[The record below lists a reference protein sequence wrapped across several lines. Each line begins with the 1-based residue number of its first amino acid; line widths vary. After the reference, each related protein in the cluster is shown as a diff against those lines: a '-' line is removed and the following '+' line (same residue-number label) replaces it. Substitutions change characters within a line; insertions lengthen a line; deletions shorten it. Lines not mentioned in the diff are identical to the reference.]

1 MKLFIYS
8 IEKKIQFKSINLIN
22 LFLKNKCFSI
32 MKNYNNFICD
42 IINIH
47 FFYNYKKYKIVF
59 LNATIINNKYKLK
72 IICDFYNF
80 L

>member
-1 MKLFIYS
+1 MILFIYS
-8 IEKKIQFKSINLIN
+8 IDKKIQFKNVNLIN

-47 FFYNYKKYKIVF
+47 FFYNYKKFKIF
-59 LNATIINNKYKLK
+59 FINSTIINNKIKLK
-72 IICDFYNF
+72 IICDYYKI